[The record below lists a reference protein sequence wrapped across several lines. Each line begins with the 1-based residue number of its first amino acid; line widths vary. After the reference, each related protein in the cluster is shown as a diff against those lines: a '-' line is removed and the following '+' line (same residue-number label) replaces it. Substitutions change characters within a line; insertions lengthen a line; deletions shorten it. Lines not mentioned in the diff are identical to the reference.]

1 MLLQRKTAFVSG
13 GSTGIGFAIAK
24 DFVLEGVNVVIF
36 ARNQHKL
43 TDALHE
49 LKQHAAQHQKIEAFS
64 LDVTDNEAVKNCF
77 NKVIEN
83 IGAPDILINCVGIAQ
98 PHHFEQ
104 ITYASFDK
112 TIHANLYSMWNTIA
126 AALPHMKKNGGHII
140 NTSSI
145 AGYLGV
151 YGYTDYCMTKFGI
164 IGFSEALRQELH
176 QYNIKVSILCPP
188 DTDTPGLA
196 EENKTKPEET
206 KAIGGKAKLMEPEE
220 VSKAVIKALK
230 NGDKLILPGFDSK
243 ITWILKRFFPG
254 LAERIMMSAI
264 KKVQKQRI

>member
-1 MLLQRKTAFVSG
+1 MSLQHKTAFVAG

-24 DFVLEGVNVVIF
+24 DLVIEGANVVIF
-36 ARNQHKL
+36 ARNSDKL
-43 TDALHE
+43 TDALHQI
-49 LKQHAAQHQKIEAFS
+49 KKYATSNQKVAAFS
-64 LDVTDNEAVKNCF
+64 LDATDNEAVKNCF
-77 NKVIEN
+77 NNVIEK

-98 PHHFEQ
+98 PHNFEQ
-104 ITYASFDK
+104 ITYQSFDK
-112 TIHANLYSMWNTIA
+112 TIHTNLYSMWNTIA
-126 AALPHMKKNGGHII
+126 AALPHMKKKGGHIL
-140 NTSSI
+140 NTSSV

-151 YGYTDYCMTKFGI
+151 FGYTDYCMTKFGI

-206 KAIGGKAKLMEPEE
+206 KAIGGKAKLMQPEDI
-220 VSKAVIKALK
+220 SKSVISALK

-243 ITWILKRFFPG
+243 MTWILKRFFPS
-254 LAERIMMSAI
+254 LAERIMMSAV